1 MKDQMQDTTKMEFLM
16 TLNNNIIVQRF
27 YNVKGYNPKARRS
40 LEVAAIL
47 KEVAELVEN
56 NLKIKSLIYMV
67 DNQDQIITD
76 PEILETS
83 NTESPE
89 YFNLYVRIGEETICH
104 RIVDAKLYPPK
115 VRYTVDIRPE
125 LKIILRGLTDIFSAE
140 NLSFKYMK
148 YQLA

>member
-1 MKDQMQDTTKMEFLM
+1 MKEQMQDTTKMEVIM
-16 TLNNNIIVQRF
+16 TLNDNIIVQRF
-27 YNVKGYNPKARRS
+27 YNVKGYNPKSRRS
-40 LEVAAIL
+40 LDVSYAL

-67 DNQDQIITD
+67 DNQDQIMTD

-83 NTESPE
+83 NTEGAE
-89 YFNLYVRIGEETICH
+89 YFNLYIKIGDETICH

-125 LKIILRGLTDIFSAE
+125 LKTILRGLTDIFSTE
-140 NLSFKYMK
+140 NLCFKYMN